1 MGSLPGSSGGF
12 LLLGGFNSD
21 RQRRWSGGQYDL
33 ISCKAG
39 AGTWSGTEDE
49 AFVFEN
55 VGFGALLLL
64 CR

>member
-1 MGSLPGSSGGF
+1 MCALPGSGGGF

-21 RQRRWSGGQYDL
+21 RLRWSGGQDDL

-39 AGTWSGTEDE
+39 TGTWSGAEDE